1 VKKLL
6 THFLRERKAIST
18 IISAV
23 LMVSIASMAIAVIYS
38 WNVGLIQQW
47 TGWAQ
52 AESPGHLKRIVI
64 TDVSPQTAGTTSL
77 TIKIQN
83 KGGGNETLEAIYVS
97 DETTGGQVAA
107 FTNLYTNVPMNQ
119 PPVSVQVQLTTSL
132 VQGHQY
138 HVKVACKSGAIA
150 EYVFVAR

>member
-6 THFLRERKAIST
+6 THFLREQKAIST

-23 LMVSIASMAIAVIYS
+23 LMVSIASIAIAVVYS
-38 WNVGLIQQW
+38 WHVGLIQQL

-64 TDVSPQTAGTTSL
+64 TDVSPQIAGITSL

-83 KGGGNETLEAIYVS
+83 KGGENETLDTIYVS
-97 DETTGGQVAA
+97 DETAGEQVAV

-132 VQGHQY
+132 VRGHQY
-138 HVKVACKSGAIA
+138 HIKTACESGATA
-150 EYVFVAR
+150 EYVFITR